1 MLNRRVSRGL
11 TLTVGVAIAFFATCG
26 LADGPYDRDIYVE
39 PLLPTPP
46 FRWTG
51 LYVGGNLG
59 GAWPTVT
66 LRDNLTGNSFS
77 GDQSGFIGGTQ
88 IGYNFQLD
96 NLVLGIE
103 WDFDWSNINATRN
116 GFVGS
121 GIGTIRAS
129 TDMPWITTLAGRVGL
144 TLDHTL
150 IYLKIGGGWVRND
163 AVITNLTSNA
173 RVSAS
178 NTNGGGLIGAGAEY
192 AFPFLPHWSAKLEY
206 EFLDLADQTGLALI
220 RSGTFN
226 FSRDVQLLKF
236 GISYKFN

>member
-1 MLNRRVSRGL
+1 M
-11 TLTVGVAIAFFATCG
+11 
-26 LADGPYDRDIYVE
+26 
-39 PLLPTPP
+39 
-46 FRWTG
+46 
-51 LYVGGNLG
+51 
-59 GAWPTVT
+59 
-66 LRDNLTGNSFS
+66 TGNSFS

-88 IGYNFQLD
+88 IGYNYQLD

-103 WDFDWSNINATRN
+103 WDFDWSNINATRS

-129 TDMPWITTLAGRVGL
+129 TDMPWITTLAGRIGL

-163 AVITNLTSNA
+163 ATITNLTSNA

-220 RSGTFN
+220 RSGTLDL
-226 FSRDVQLLKF
+226 SRDVQLLKF